1 MNQNLLSVD
10 ELAEFLNTP
19 KSWVYARS
27 RETGSGAIPR
37 IKVGK
42 YVRFELDRVIDW
54 LKARGEREL
63 E

>member
-10 ELAEFLNTP
+10 ELAEYLNTP

-27 RETGSGAIPR
+27 REIGLGAMPR

-42 YVRFELDRVIDW
+42 YVRFELEKVIDW
-54 LKARGEREL
+54 LKAQNEVD
-63 E
+63 